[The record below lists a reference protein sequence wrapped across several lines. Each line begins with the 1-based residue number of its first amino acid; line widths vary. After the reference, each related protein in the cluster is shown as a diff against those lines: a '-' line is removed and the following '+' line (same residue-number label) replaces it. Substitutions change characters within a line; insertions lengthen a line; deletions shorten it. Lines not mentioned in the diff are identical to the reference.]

1 MIHSIVHLSNLNG
14 KCVRIRLNVK
24 KTSKRGER
32 ERENERQQEIG
43 ENLIRDRRLN

>member
-14 KCVRIRLNVK
+14 KCVRIRFEYIE
-24 KTSKRGER
+24 KTRDEKRM
-32 ERENERQQEIG
+32 NTQTQQEIG